1 MVVEL
6 FGVPGSGKST
16 LAAAVA
22 EHVAFSTRHDV
33 AGQWQRQP
41 ILRKGLALA
50 ADHARPSRVGAVL
63 RFAMSAR
70 IARPDSLSRLS
81 RILAKSCR
89 LRSVKG
95 AILLDQGLLQELW
108 SVLYAAHKTAVDP
121 AVAAPLIR
129 AIYEGIDA
137 RIVYLEVDAE
147 TASGRIADRL
157 HGNSR
162 LDGLEAAQIHEDL
175 VRTSALPDS
184 LIEAARLA
192 GIKVQSI
199 DGSLPTRAAADAIAA
214 SMMTATPRRISIVGS
229 TGSGKTHLARR
240 LATGLGLKLYELDE
254 LRRKPGFVDAVRK
267 IVAADEWII
276 DGHYRDV
283 RNTIWKRADTVIWL
297 NYPASTIIA
306 QLFRRFAGKRRHRND
321 RREPRPQA
329 TWSAR
334 FGRIPKTLRE
344 RREYGRLLRSPEYR
358 GATLVELRSREDAE
372 EWLNHVF
379 AS

>member
-1 MVVEL
+1 MLVEL

-16 LAAAVA
+16 LANAVA
-22 EHVAFSTRHDV
+22 EKAAFSTRHDV
-33 AGQWQRQP
+33 ARRWKARAM
-41 ILRKGLALA
+41 LRKALALA
-50 ADHARPSRVGAVL
+50 AYHARPSRVGAVI
-63 RFAMSAR
+63 RFAVAAR
-70 IARPDSLSRLS
+70 VARFDSLSRLS

-89 LRSVKG
+89 LRSVNG

-129 AIYEGIDA
+129 TMYEGIDA
-137 RIVYLEVDAE
+137 RIVYLEVDPE
-147 TASGRIADRL
+147 TASGRIAERL

-184 LIEAARLA
+184 LIAAARLA
-192 GIKVQSI
+192 GIEVQSI
-199 DGSLPTRAAADAIAA
+199 DGSLPTQVVADAVAANLVAAD
-214 SMMTATPRRISIVGS
+214 MRRISVVGS

-240 LATGLGLKLYELDE
+240 LAAKLGLTLHELDE
-254 LRRKPGFVDAVRK
+254 LRQKPGFADAVSK
-267 IVAADEWII
+267 TVAADEWII

-283 RNTIWKRADTVIWL
+283 RDAIWRRADTVVWL
-297 NYPASTIIA
+297 NYPASTVIA

-321 RREPRPQA
+321 RREPRPHA
-329 TWSAR
+329 TWSTR
-334 FGRIPKTLRE
+334 LGRIPKTLRE

-372 EWLNHVF
+372 EWLSHVF